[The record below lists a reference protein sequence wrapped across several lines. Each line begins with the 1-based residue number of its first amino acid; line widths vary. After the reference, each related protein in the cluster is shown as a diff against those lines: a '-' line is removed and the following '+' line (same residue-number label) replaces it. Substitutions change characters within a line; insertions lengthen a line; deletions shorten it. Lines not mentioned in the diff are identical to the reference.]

1 MFEYDKNADINEI
14 IKTMLLMKGT
24 SLRKLSEKLE
34 KSKDI
39 KLSQSNISKKL
50 QRGTIRFNEVKEIA
64 DILGYEI
71 IIKEK

>member
-1 MFEYDKNADINEI
+1 MFEYEKNADISNI

-24 SLRKLSEKLE
+24 SLRKLSEKLQNL
-34 KSKDI
+34 KGI
-39 KLSQSNISKKL
+39 KLSQPNISDKL
-50 QRGTIRFNEVKEIA
+50 RRGTIRFNEVKEIA